1 MKKIL
6 IAAIL
11 AALIV
16 AALGIAAYI
25 YFGAARDTQSAAELR
40 VALASFSAETLDP
53 SMDTQDGLRYHGHM
67 HDHLVGADAD
77 GRLDARFGLLESWSA
92 NGDGSEFTLTLRPN
106 VQWHD
111 GEMATAAD
119 ILASRHYY
127 FREGAAC
134 GACGILKDKI
144 AEISW
149 AVYPHTDNRVALVQ
163 LNQPDVVFPALL
175 APIEGDTPLLPARV
189 IERYNGN
196 AAALDENPVG
206 GGPWR
211 FAERA
216 PADYVRYEAF
226 PDYWDETRIP
236 AFGALRLTQV
246 PEEDARIA
254 LLDAGQVDI
263 APISAAAIPGVK
275 DKGFGVDGPKN
286 VVSTTLRFFMGYDPD
301 YLTSRLEFRRALAVS
316 VDMPQIVEALYPP
329 EAASAATGSALFTP
343 VSPGYIPDLSAYPHD
358 PQQARDLLAQIGYA
372 GEPVSLLSLTAYGIS
387 EMPRINEMI
396 AAYWQEVG
404 VNAQLIPTEWPAVQ
418 ALFTASPQRFG
429 EYAPA
434 PVLHGAAPARPGGDL
449 NGIRRYISGADGAM
463 LTYHAPK
470 IGDGMLAQIAATANA
485 ADRAIVLQALNRRTY
500 AEYWAIPVMW
510 RHDAYAISPAI
521 TGWRPTNGTSST
533 LRFETAMPAP

>member
-6 IAAIL
+6 IAATL
-11 AALIV
+11 AALAIV
-16 AALGIAAYI
+16 ALGSAAYI
-25 YFGAARDTQSAAELR
+25 YFGAARDAQSAAVLR

-53 SMDTQDGLRYHGHM
+53 SLDTQDGLRYHGHM
-67 HDHLVGADAD
+67 YDHLIGADPD
-77 GRLDARFGLLESWSA
+77 GRLDARYGLLESWSA

-111 GEMATAAD
+111 GEPATAAD
-119 ILASRHYY
+119 IPASLQYY

-134 GACGILKDKI
+134 GVCGILKDKI
-144 AEISW
+144 AGIQATGDR
-149 AVYPHTDNRVALVQ
+149 AVSVRLNR
-163 LNQPDVVFPALL
+163 PDVVFPGLL
-175 APIEGDTPLLPARV
+175 APIEGDTPLLPARALAN
-189 IERYNGN
+189 YNGN
-196 AAALDENPVG
+196 DDALDENPIG
-206 GGPWR
+206 SGPWR
-211 FAERA
+211 FAESA
-216 PADYVRYEAF
+216 PGDYARYEAF
-226 PDYWDETRIP
+226 PDYWDETGIP
-236 AFGALRLTQV
+236 AFGALRLSQV

-263 APISAAAIPGVK
+263 APISAAAVSGIKG
-275 DKGFGVDGPKN
+275 KGFGVDGPKN

-301 YLTSRLEFRRALAVS
+301 YLTSRLEFRQALAVS
-316 VDMPQIVEALYPP
+316 IDMPRIVEALYPP
-329 EAASAATGSALFTP
+329 ESASAATGSALFTP
-343 VSPGYIPDLSAYPHD
+343 VSPGYIPDLPAYPHD
-358 PQQARDLLAQIGYA
+358 PQQARELLAQIGYA

-404 VNAQLIPTEWPAVQ
+404 INAQPIPTEWPAVQ

-463 LTYHAPK
+463 LTYHAPNV
-470 IGDGMLAQIAATANA
+470 GDGMLAQVAATADA

-500 AEYWAIPVMW
+500 GEYWAIPVMW

-521 TGWRPTNGTSST
+521 TGWRPTNGTASD

>member
-1 MKKIL
+1 MNKIL
-6 IAAIL
+6 IAATLAIL
-11 AALIV
+11 VV
-16 AALGIAAYI
+16 AALGIAAYT
-25 YFGAARDTQSAAELR
+25 YFGAARDTQSAAVLR

-53 SMDTQDGLRYHGHM
+53 SLDTQDGLRYHGHM

-77 GRLDARFGLLESWSA
+77 GRMDARFGLLESWSA

-106 VQWHD
+106 VKWHD
-111 GEMATAAD
+111 GETATAAD
-119 ILASRHYY
+119 IPASLEYY
-127 FREGAAC
+127 FRQGAAC
-134 GACGILKDKI
+134 GVCGILNDKI
-144 AEISW
+144 ADIQTTGDR
-149 AVYPHTDNRVALVQ
+149 AVSVRLNR
-163 LNQPDVVFPALL
+163 PDVVFPALL
-175 APIEGDTPLLPARV
+175 APIEGDTPLLPARA
-189 IERYNGN
+189 IANHNGS
-196 AAALDENPVG
+196 AAALDENPIG

-211 FAERA
+211 FAERS

-263 APISAAAIPGVK
+263 APISATAIPAMK

-286 VVSTTLRFFMGYDPD
+286 VVSTTLRFFMSYDPD
-301 YLTSRLEFRRALAVS
+301 YLTSRLEFRQALAVS
-316 VDMPQIVEALYPP
+316 VDMPRIVEALYPP
-329 EAASAATGSALFTP
+329 EAASPATGSALFTP
-343 VSPGYIPDLSAYPHD
+343 VSPGYIPDLPAYPHD
-358 PQQARDLLAQIGYA
+358 LQLARDLLTQSGYA

-396 AAYWQEVG
+396 AAHWQEVG
-404 VNAQLIPTEWPAVQ
+404 VNAQIIPTEWPAVQ

-449 NGIRRYISGADGAM
+449 NGLRRYISGADGAM
-463 LTYHAPK
+463 LTYHAPN
-470 IGDGMLAQIAATANA
+470 IGDGMLAQVAATANA

>member
-1 MKKIL
+1 MKRIL

-11 AALIV
+11 AVLV
-16 AALGIAAYI
+16 VVALGAVAYI
-25 YFGAARDTQSAAELR
+25 YFGAARDTQSAAVLR

-67 HDHLVGADAD
+67 YDHLVGADAD

-92 NGDGSEFTLTLRPN
+92 NGDGSEFTLTLRPG
-106 VQWHD
+106 VEWHD
-111 GEMATAAD
+111 GEAATAAD

-134 GACGILKDKI
+134 GVCGILKDKI
-144 AEISW
+144 ADVQVSGDR
-149 AVYPHTDNRVALVQ
+149 AVSVR
-163 LNQPDVVFPALL
+163 LNMPDVAFPGLL
-175 APIEGDTPLLPARV
+175 APIEGDMPLLPARV
-189 IERYNGN
+189 IEHYSGN

-206 GGPWR
+206 SGPWR

-216 PADYVRYEAF
+216 PGEYVRYEAF

-236 AFGALRLTQV
+236 AFGALRLSQV
-246 PEEDARIA
+246 PEEAARIA

-263 APISAAAIPGVK
+263 APISAGAVAGVK
-275 DKGFGVDGPKN
+275 DRGFGVDGPKN
-286 VVSTTLRFFMGYDPD
+286 VVSTTMRFFMGYDPD
-301 YLTSRLEFRRALAVS
+301 YLTSSLEFRRALAVS
-316 VDMPQIVEALYPP
+316 IDMPQIIEALYPP
-329 EAASAATGSALFTP
+329 EAASVATGSALFTP
-343 VSPGYIPDLSAYPHD
+343 VSPGYIPDLPAYPHN
-358 PQQARDLLAQIGYA
+358 PQQARELLTQSGYA

-404 VNAQLIPTEWPAVQ
+404 VNARLIPTEWPAVQ

-434 PVLHGAAPARPGGDL
+434 PILHGAAPARPGGDL
-449 NGIRRYISGADGAM
+449 NGIRRYISGAEGAM
-463 LTYHAPK
+463 LTYHAPH
-470 IGDGMLAQIAATANA
+470 IGDGILSQVAATADD

-500 AEYWAIPVMW
+500 GEYWAIPVMW
-510 RHDAYAISPAI
+510 RHDAYAISPAL
-521 TGWRPTNGTSST
+521 TSWRPTNGASSD

>member
-6 IAAIL
+6 IAATL
-11 AALIV
+11 AALAV
-16 AALGIAAYI
+16 AALGAAAYI
-25 YFGAARDTQSAAELR
+25 YFGAARDAQSAVVLR

-53 SMDTQDGLRYHGHM
+53 SLDTQDGLRYHGHM
-67 HDHLVGADAD
+67 YDHLIGADAD
-77 GRLDARFGLLESWSA
+77 GRLDARYGLLESWSA

-106 VQWHD
+106 VEWHD
-111 GEMATAAD
+111 GDTATAAD
-119 ILASRHYY
+119 IPSSLQYY

-134 GACGILKDKI
+134 GVCGILKDKI
-144 AEISW
+144 AAIQAAGDR
-149 AVYPHTDNRVALVQ
+149 AVLVRLNR
-163 LNQPDVVFPALL
+163 PDVVFPGLL
-175 APIEGDTPLLPARV
+175 APIEGDTPLLPARAL
-189 IERYNGN
+189 ENYNENYNGN
-196 AAALDENPVG
+196 DAALDENPIG
-206 GGPWR
+206 SGPWR

-216 PADYVRYEAF
+216 PGDYARYEAF
-226 PDYWDETRIP
+226 PNYWDETRIP
-236 AFGALRLTQV
+236 AFGALRLSQV

-254 LLDAGQVDI
+254 LLDASQVDI
-263 APISAAAIPGVK
+263 APISAAAVPDMKG
-275 DKGFGVDGPKN
+275 KGFGVDGPKN

-316 VDMPQIVEALYPP
+316 IDMPQIVEALYPP
-329 EAASAATGSALFTP
+329 ESASAATGSALFTP
-343 VSPGYIPDLSAYPHD
+343 VSPGYIPDLPAYPHD
-358 PQQARDLLAQIGYA
+358 PQQARELLAQIGYA

-404 VNAQLIPTEWPAVQ
+404 INAQPIPTEWPAVQ

-463 LTYHAPK
+463 LTYHAPH
-470 IGDGMLAQIAATANA
+470 IGDGMLAQVAATADA

-500 AEYWAIPVMW
+500 GEYWAIPVMW
-510 RHDAYAISPAI
+510 RHDAYAVSPAL
-521 TGWRPTNGTSST
+521 TGWRPTNGTASD

>member
-6 IAAIL
+6 IAAML
-11 AALIV
+11 AALAV
-16 AALGIAAYI
+16 AALGAAAYI
-25 YFGAARDTQSAAELR
+25 YFGAARDAQSAAILR

-53 SMDTQDGLRYHGHM
+53 SLDTQDGLRYHGHM
-67 HDHLVGADAD
+67 YDHLVGADAD

-106 VQWHD
+106 VEWHD
-111 GEMATAAD
+111 GETATAAD
-119 ILASRHYY
+119 IPVSLQYY

-134 GACGILKDKI
+134 GVCGILKDKI
-144 AEISW
+144 AGIQAAGDR
-149 AVYPHTDNRVALVQ
+149 AVSVRLNR
-163 LNQPDVVFPALL
+163 PDVVFPGLL
-175 APIEGDTPLLPARV
+175 APIEGDTPLLPARA
-189 IERYNGN
+189 IENYNENYNGN
-196 AAALDENPVG
+196 EAALNENPIG
-206 GGPWR
+206 SGPWR

-216 PADYVRYEAF
+216 PGDYALYEAF
-226 PDYWDETRIP
+226 PDYWDATRIP
-236 AFGALRLTQV
+236 AFGALRLSQV

-263 APISAAAIPGVK
+263 APISAAAVPAVK

-316 VDMPQIVEALYPP
+316 IDMPRIVEALYPP
-329 EAASAATGSALFTP
+329 ESASAATGSALFTP
-343 VSPGYIPDLSAYPHD
+343 VSPGYIPDLPAYPHD
-358 PQQARDLLAQIGYA
+358 PRQARELLAQIGYA

-404 VNAQLIPTEWPAVQ
+404 INAQPIPTEWPAVQ

-470 IGDGMLAQIAATANA
+470 IGDGMLAQVAATADP

-500 AEYWAIPVMW
+500 GEYWAIPVMW
-510 RHDAYAISPAI
+510 RHDAYAISPAL
-521 TGWRPTNGTSST
+521 TGWRPTNGTASD